1 MEDKENKESK
11 KALKK
16 AQKAA
21 EKAAK
26 KAEHKAAAAQQN
38 PETVMTITLTFKQ
51 ILLTYFSYRLL
62 QKMKKIMLRNF
73 MEHYLL

>member
-1 MEDKENKESK
+1 MFYSPKFSFISLADGPSK

-26 KAEHKAAAAQQN
+26 KAEYKSQN
-38 PETVMTITLTFKQ
+38 ATANVSLPNITLLYHPVLRKVLEKAICLF
-51 ILLTYFSYRLL
+51 YSY
-62 QKMKKIMLRNF
+62 
-73 MEHYLL
+73 

>member
-1 MEDKENKESK
+1 MTDGPSK

-26 KAEHKAAAAQQN
+26 KAEYKAQN
-38 PETVMTITLTFKQ
+38 ATADVSEFIKFIKT
-51 ILLTYFSYRLL
+51 
-62 QKMKKIMLRNF
+62 MLAISSLCGDF
-73 MEHYLL
+73 LK